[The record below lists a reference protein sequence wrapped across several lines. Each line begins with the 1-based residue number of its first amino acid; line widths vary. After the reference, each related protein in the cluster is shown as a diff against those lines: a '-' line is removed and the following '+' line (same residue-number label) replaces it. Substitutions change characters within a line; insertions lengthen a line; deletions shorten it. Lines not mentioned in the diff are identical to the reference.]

1 MSLSQCSKKII
12 NFFKNHNCLYEFP
25 YLTQESNSFLLLL
38 FDHFKKSKE
47 YIKTLHIERIVTKEI
62 PMPKTFPSD
71 SIVEDVKKEIHKQI
85 KYVYV
90 YNTIFFNRKVSLY
103 FCSPVKR
110 NYQKEVEFILMWL
123 YVLNIYS
130 SKQCAEEFTVYIY
143 LTNLQKKIPNS
154 KSITLD
160 KCHVNTAF
168 TYSCQKNAEI
178 VIYRKEEWM
187 KVFLHETFHTFGL
200 DFSDLKETTINDFI
214 KEHFSIEID
223 ALLFESYTEF
233 WGEVIHMVFLSYYLK
248 PNDKSH
254 FLQTFLY
261 ILTIEINHTML
272 QVNKILHHM
281 DLHYLH
287 FINKQALLKYKENTP
302 VFSYFIIKSILLF
315 HFNDFIHWCIENNKS
330 NIIQFS
336 KKNITLPN
344 YLLFIKKYYKKQ
356 QYINELDKYHRLYKK
371 INNAFMK
378 THLKMCAFEFI
389 F

>member
-1 MSLSQCSKKII
+1 MSLTQCSKKII
-12 NFFKNHNCLYEFP
+12 NFFKKHNCLYELPF
-25 YLTQESNSFLLLL
+25 LTEKSISFLSTIY
-38 FDHFKKSKE
+38 DHFQKSRE
-47 YIKTLHIERIVTKEI
+47 YIKTLRIEKTMTKEI

-71 SIVEDVKKEIHKQI
+71 SIVEDIKKEIYKQL

-90 YNTIFFNRKVSLY
+90 YNTVVFNRRVTLY
-103 FCSPVKR
+103 FCSSIKR
-110 NYQKEVEFILMWL
+110 DYQKEVEFILMWL

-130 SKQCAEEFTVYIY
+130 SKVCAEEFTVYIY
-143 LTNLQKKIPNS
+143 LTNLQKRMPRS
-154 KSITLD
+154 KSIVLD

-168 TYSCQKNAEI
+168 TYNCQKNAEI
-178 VIYRKEEWM
+178 VLYRKEEWM

-200 DFSDLKETTINDFI
+200 DFSGIRQTNINEFI

-223 ALLFESYTEF
+223 VLLFESYTEF
-233 WGEVIHMVFLSYYLK
+233 WGEVIHMIFLSYYLK

-261 ILTIEINHTML
+261 MLTIEINHTML

-287 FINKQALLKYKENTP
+287 FINKHAMLRYKENTP

-315 HFNDFIHWCIENNKS
+315 HFNDFINWCIENNAS

-336 KKNITLPN
+336 TKNITLPN

-356 QYINELDKYHRLYKK
+356 QYINEIDKYHRLYKK
-371 INNAFMK
+371 INDVFMK
-378 THLKMCAFEFI
+378 THLKMCAFEYVF
-389 F
+389 